1 MRDAAILAHPRLNGT
16 DKLVYVLML
25 ELNNVKAV
33 ADTIGK
39 PARVVYRALK
49 RIKDLAEDG
58 GETET
63 NRDQLGQI
71 GTDKYGPIETNR
83 DQLGTN
89 RDQKSDPIT
98 RARLPYKDL
107 SKDKSTTAIEHQP
120 LATDTIP
127 FPAPEP
133 NSEDEDFKVE
143 VEGLWMDGIGQD
155 SPVPWK
161 TIAAWQTKYPDAL
174 IIDTLR
180 DLFLRGAV
188 AHTNPV
194 GVTFKALE
202 DRLITWKAQPDA
214 PAPGFASMAGFGQ

>member
-1 MRDAAILAHPRLNGT
+1 MRDAAILAHPKLNGT

-33 ADTIGK
+33 AEAIGK

-49 RIKDLAEDG
+49 HIKDLAQDG
-58 GETET
+58 AAIETHG
-63 NRDQLGQI
+63 DQQGQI
-71 GTDKYGPIETNR
+71 GTDKYGPIETDR

-89 RDQKSDPIT
+89 RDQNSDPIT
-98 RARLPYKDL
+98 CARLPYKDL

-120 LATDTIP
+120 PATDTIP

-133 NSEDEDFKVE
+133 NSEDDDFKTE
-143 VEGLWMDGIGQD
+143 VEGLWTDGIGQD

-161 TIAAWQTKYPDAL
+161 TITAWQTKYPDAL

-194 GVTFKALE
+194 GVAFKALE
-202 DRLITWKAQPDA
+202 DRFATWNTQPDA
-214 PAPGFASMAGFGQ
+214 PAPGFASLAGFGQ